1 MKKLKEEVIHKAAV
15 KEAGSY
21 TSEQFTE
28 AEYLAKFLTNEP
40 EKKQSIVVI
49 ASKAFISGLKTGGYL
64 QTQFPSW

>member
-40 EKKQSIVVI
+40 EKN
-49 ASKAFISGLKTGGYL
+49 KALL
-64 QTQFPSW
+64 